1 MNMKK
6 RMGSWWMV
14 MLGVLALLSRPA
26 AADGG
31 VAGDQVFLR
40 AALATN
46 RFELALGRLAVAHA
60 VTPAVQA
67 QGKKMLEKHTELG
80 GKLDALAATAG
91 VSSPSELSAAEQATV
106 ARLAALAAGSFDGQ
120 FVATVDD
127 VHQKELAI
135 YRAETAAPP
144 NGASSPSLR
153 ALVEQRV
160 TALQKSVTEASLRA
174 QKQDW

>member
-1 MNMKK
+1 MTK
-6 RMGSWWMV
+6 RIGSWLLV
-14 MLGVLALLSRPA
+14 GVLGLAARQA

-31 VAGDQVFLR
+31 ATADQAFLR

-46 RFELALGRLAVAHA
+46 RYELALGRLAVAHA
-60 VTPAVQA
+60 ATPPVQA

-80 GKLDALAATAG
+80 GKLETLAAAAG
-91 VSSPSELSAAEQATV
+91 VRGASELSAAEQATV
-106 ARLAALAAGSFDGQ
+106 ARLGALPAGGFDGP

-127 VHQKELAI
+127 VHQKELAL
-135 YRAETAAPP
+135 YRAEAAAPP
-144 NGASSPSLR
+144 NGASSPALR

-160 TALQKSVTEASLRA
+160 TVLQKSVAEAALRA

>member
-1 MNMKK
+1 MTNK
-6 RMGSWWMV
+6 RIGSR
-14 MLGVLALLSRPA
+14 LLLCALALLSRMA

-31 VAGDQVFLR
+31 VGGDQAFLQ

-46 RFELALGRLAVAHA
+46 RFELALGRLAVARA

-80 GKLDALAATAG
+80 GKPGTLAAAAG
-91 VSSPSELSAAEQATV
+91 VSVPSELSAAEQATV
-106 ARLAALAAGSFDGQ
+106 ARLEALPAGGFDGQ

-127 VHQKELAI
+127 VHQKELAL
-135 YRAETAAPP
+135 YRSETVAAPR
-144 NGASSPSLR
+144 GANSPALR
-153 ALVEQRV
+153 ALVEQR
-160 TALQKSVTEASLRA
+160 TATLQKSVTEATQRA